1 MTGRLRPSLF
11 HHLISPHRAR
21 LGILSFLV
29 TITITINHFDAIFN
43 HPASAPVTWLA
54 NSPSVKYP
62 SLRQDFFF
70 FFRVEF
76 CIAHGPL
83 VATRAAGECV
93 AYLLIVDP
101 PFDGLVTRLSLPE
114 LASASLTF
122 VKSIIAVM
130 HSQMLL
136 AYIPLAPWVC
146 MPAYTPT

>member
-70 FFRVEF
+70 SLEWNFASRM
-76 CIAHGPL
+76 AHL
-83 VATRAAGECV
+83 WLRE
-93 AYLLIVDP
+93 
-101 PFDGLVTRLSLPE
+101 LPE
-114 LASASLTF
+114 NVSHTS
-122 VKSIIAVM
+122 
-130 HSQMLL
+130 
-136 AYIPLAPWVC
+136 
-146 MPAYTPT
+146 